1 MESLPKKN
9 KKENFATLDLNSV
22 SDNKNFGRSF
32 NLRFLNNV
40 KAKTT
45 TKLVE
50 KKKTKSEA
58 GLALLKHPRW
68 SNFR

>member
-1 MESLPKKN
+1 MESLSKKA
-9 KKENFATLDLNSV
+9 KKEHFATLDLNSV

-50 KKKTKSEA
+50 KKKNEIRGGSSTAETSKMEQ
-58 GLALLKHPRW
+58 
-68 SNFR
+68 F

>member
-1 MESLPKKN
+1 MESLSKKA
-9 KKENFATLDLNSV
+9 KKEHFATLDLNSV

-50 KKKTKSEA
+50 KKNEIRGGSSTAETSKMEQ
-58 GLALLKHPRW
+58 
-68 SNFR
+68 F

>member
-1 MESLPKKN
+1 MESLSKKA
-9 KKENFATLDLNSV
+9 KKEHFATLDLNSV

-40 KAKTT
+40 KAKRT

-50 KKKTKSEA
+50 KKNEIRGGSSTAETSKMEQ
-58 GLALLKHPRW
+58 
-68 SNFR
+68 F